1 MVLIINKYFGNISRI
16 SKNAVAKN
24 KWQLLKLQ
32 NKVQMESYCSKLN
45 LSCSFSIDQMV
56 SHFQIVLPSW
66 QPQEPG
72 AGTRERREPIKI
84 WLDPSSGCWAGIGWG
99 ALHSAASL
107 PQLSQ
112 LTGQQQSFFC
122 GRRMEK
128 DENRSHVYKQ
138 QMSNNC
144 RLHSDIITKLL
155 VACR

>member
-56 SHFQIVLPSW
+56 SHFQIVLPSR

-84 WLDPSSGCWAGIGWG
+84 WLDPSAAGMGWG
-99 ALHSAASL
+99 GVHCTALHHSL
-107 PQLSQ
+107 SSVNWLVNSNPSSVGGEWKKTK
-112 LTGQQQSFFC
+112 TGHMYTSNKWATTVDFILILL
-122 GRRMEK
+122 
-128 DENRSHVYKQ
+128 RS
-138 QMSNNC
+138 S
-144 RLHSDIITKLL
+144 L
-155 VACR
+155 

>member
-56 SHFQIVLPSW
+56 SHFQIVLPSC

-84 WLDPSSGCWAGIGWG
+84 
-99 ALHSAASL
+99 
-107 PQLSQ
+107 
-112 LTGQQQSFFC
+112 
-122 GRRMEK
+122 
-128 DENRSHVYKQ
+128 
-138 QMSNNC
+138 
-144 RLHSDIITKLL
+144 
-155 VACR
+155 